1 MRRIA
6 KVVAVMALV
15 LFVVAAAVV
24 IDSLRVGEQEQ
35 PPCSAC
41 AQTLNAVSAVTV
53 CELSNNLQKYVG
65 QRIRVNAEFQNDA
78 GQLFLKESG
87 CMIHAG
93 FDKDRRAGTGTWR
106 KMQVASGFETWYDGS
121 ASVSVVGFI
130 STIPS
135 GNYYAG
141 EEGFTV
147 SCLEEVR
154 TEPTFSQRTRFAMG
168 RLFRLNGRTG
178 H

>member
-6 KVVAVMALV
+6 KVAAVMALI

-24 IDSLRVGEQEQ
+24 IDSLRIGEQEQ
-35 PPCSAC
+35 PPCHAC
-41 AQTLNAVSAVTV
+41 TQTTNDVSPVTV

-65 QRIRVNAEFQNDA
+65 KPIRITAEFQNDA
-78 GQLFLKESG
+78 GQLFLKEGG
-87 CMIHAG
+87 CTIHAG
-93 FDKDRRAGTGTWR
+93 FAKERQACTGAWR

-121 ASVSVVGFI
+121 ASVRVVGFI
-130 STIPS
+130 STIPG

-147 SCLEEVR
+147 SCLEDVR
-154 TEPTFSQRTRFAMG
+154 TEPVFSQRIRFSMG

-178 H
+178 N

>member
-24 IDSLRVGEQEQ
+24 IDSLRVVEQEQ
-35 PPCSAC
+35 PPCYAC

-65 QRIRVNAEFQNDA
+65 KRIRVNAEFQNDA

-87 CMIHAG
+87 CTIHAG
-93 FDKDRRAGTGTWR
+93 FEKDRRACTGAWR

-121 ASVSVVGFI
+121 VSVSVVGFI
-130 STIPS
+130 STIPD

-141 EEGFTV
+141 EDGFTV